1 MQAVVTQRAKEQ
13 SHAWAASALPPVCG
27 NDGCSLGAAPCGAMQ
42 LQQLPSYMRDRTLGP
57 RGARTMYD
65 SLTSASM
72 NVNNRHSQRSEV
84 ERQADM
90 TNPNGIQATALS
102 VDAATT
108 TASVKTA
115 AASYRLV
122 GIICPSSTIFSLL
135 GKASLHSIF
144 GLREAISSWM
154 TGLSAR
160 ITICWM
166 CRLMQSQ
173 WRGAMRWVH

>member
-1 MQAVVTQRAKEQ
+1 
-13 SHAWAASALPPVCG
+13 
-27 NDGCSLGAAPCGAMQ
+27 
-42 LQQLPSYMRDRTLGP
+42 
-57 RGARTMYD
+57 MYD
-65 SLTSASM
+65 SLARASM

-84 ERQADM
+84 ECQAD
-90 TNPNGIQATALS
+90 TQTPNGIQATALS

-115 AASYRLV
+115 AASYRLA

-144 GLREAISSWM
+144 GLREAISSWIR
-154 TGLSAR
+154 GLSAR

-173 WRGAMRWVH
+173 WAWGDAVGTLSQFQSRNGRGWGTASLAPDSSMSLD